1 MISLDYED
9 IFSSFLGSVTDY
21 NLASLDATEAY
32 EILKEY
38 LHKALA
44 TRYVNRLF
52 STKKLDDDIQLF
64 SFEMKYPIDEETDR
78 EFVINAL
85 AKWMAYEWAQNKV
98 SSTTLVMQLLGGKEQ
113 KFYSQSN
120 HLSETKALK
129 QNLYDEAY
137 GYIMRRGYIDNKYLE
152 GKKL

>member
-21 NLASLDATEAY
+21 NLASLDATEAH

-38 LHKALA
+38 LHKSLA

-52 STKKLDDDIQLF
+52 SSMKLDDDIQLF
-64 SFEMKYPIDEETDR
+64 SFEMKYPIDDETDR
-78 EFVINAL
+78 EFVITAL
-85 AKWMAYEWAQNKV
+85 AKWMAYEWSQNKV
-98 SSTTLVMQLLGGKEQ
+98 SSTTLVMQLLAGKEQ

-137 GYIMRRGYIDNKYLE
+137 GYIMRRGYIDNEYLE

>member
-38 LHKALA
+38 LHKTLA

-52 STKKLDDDIQLF
+52 SSMKLDDDIQLF
-64 SFEMKYPIDEETDR
+64 SFEMKYPIDDETDR
-78 EFVINAL
+78 EFVITAL

-98 SSTTLVMQLLGGKEQ
+98 SSTTLVMQLLAGKEQ

-120 HLSETKALK
+120 QLTANSALK
-129 QNLYDEAY
+129 ESLYNEAY